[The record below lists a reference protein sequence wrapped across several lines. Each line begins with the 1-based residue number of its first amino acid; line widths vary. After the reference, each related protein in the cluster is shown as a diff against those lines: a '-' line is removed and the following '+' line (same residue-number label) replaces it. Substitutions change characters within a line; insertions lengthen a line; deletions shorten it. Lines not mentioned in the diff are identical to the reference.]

1 MKISIERIRRLLF
14 QATSKLEWLESGE
27 KSRIFT
33 KLRDSFRFR
42 CLTARGKARVVHMEK
57 EKKYPALRFISGLY
71 KVLAIVAVILGLLTA
86 TIVHGAQSFIGIVG
100 GVIGGISLWA
110 FAE

>member
-1 MKISIERIRRLLF
+1 
-14 QATSKLEWLESGE
+14 
-27 KSRIFT
+27 
-33 KLRDSFRFR
+33 
-42 CLTARGKARVVHMEK
+42 MEK

-86 TIVHGAQSFIGIVG
+86 TMAHGTESFLGIVG

-110 FAE
+110 FAEILNLFIDIEENTRTVKGN

>member
-1 MKISIERIRRLLF
+1 
-14 QATSKLEWLESGE
+14 
-27 KSRIFT
+27 
-33 KLRDSFRFR
+33 
-42 CLTARGKARVVHMEK
+42 MEK

-86 TIVHGAQSFIGIVG
+86 TMAHGTESFLGIVG

-110 FAE
+110 FAELLNLFIDIEENTRTVKGN

>member
-1 MKISIERIRRLLF
+1 
-14 QATSKLEWLESGE
+14 
-27 KSRIFT
+27 
-33 KLRDSFRFR
+33 
-42 CLTARGKARVVHMEK
+42 MEK

>member
-1 MKISIERIRRLLF
+1 
-14 QATSKLEWLESGE
+14 
-27 KSRIFT
+27 
-33 KLRDSFRFR
+33 
-42 CLTARGKARVVHMEK
+42 MEK

-86 TIVHGAQSFIGIVG
+86 TMAHGTESFLGIVG

-110 FAE
+110 FAELLNLFIDIEANTRTVKGN

>member
-1 MKISIERIRRLLF
+1 
-14 QATSKLEWLESGE
+14 
-27 KSRIFT
+27 
-33 KLRDSFRFR
+33 
-42 CLTARGKARVVHMEK
+42 MEK

-86 TIVHGAQSFIGIVG
+86 TMAHGAESFLGIVG

-110 FAE
+110 FAEILNLFIDIEENTRTVKGN